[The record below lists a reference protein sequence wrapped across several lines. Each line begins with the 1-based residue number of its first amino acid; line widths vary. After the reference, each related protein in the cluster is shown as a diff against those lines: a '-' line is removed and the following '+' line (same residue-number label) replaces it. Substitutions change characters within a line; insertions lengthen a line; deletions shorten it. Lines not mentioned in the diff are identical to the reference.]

1 MASKADAIGEPVTD
15 LDEFWLETARGTI
28 KESISSLEEAAK
40 QLISAVTLVEG
51 IYFAAV
57 SFSDLRKV
65 TAVQGTDAWLR
76 VLLFVSPIVIW
87 LICLFFA
94 VRVFTPETYK
104 TNLSSPELAE
114 GVYKEMVGYKHRNLK
129 RAYWALLAGFVTMMI
144 AVVYYLKF
152 LDRPGLKIF
161 CMKIKP
167 MMMSKHLD
175 RSQSIMACER
185 FKYAHFSKTFK
196 DMLMSLNCNI
206 LGMQS
211 NRKSSFVLHKAS
223 V

>member
-1 MASKADAIGEPVTD
+1 M
-15 LDEFWLETARGTI
+15 
-28 KESISSLEEAAK
+28 
-40 QLISAVTLVEG
+40 TLVEG

-65 TAVQGTDAWLR
+65 TAVQGMDAWLR

-129 RAYWALLAGFVTMMI
+129 TAYLALLAGFVTMMI
-144 AVVYYLKF
+144 AVVYYLRF
-152 LDRPGLKIF
+152 LG
-161 CMKIKP
+161 
-167 MMMSKHLD
+167 
-175 RSQSIMACER
+175 
-185 FKYAHFSKTFK
+185 
-196 DMLMSLNCNI
+196 
-206 LGMQS
+206 
-211 NRKSSFVLHKAS
+211 
-223 V
+223 

>member
-15 LDEFWLETARGTI
+15 LDEFWLETARGTV

-65 TAVQGTDAWLR
+65 TAVQDTDAWLR

-129 RAYWALLAGFVTMMI
+129 RAYWALLAGFVTMMV
-144 AVVYYLKF
+144 AVVYYLRF
-152 LDRPGLKIF
+152 LDGPG
-161 CMKIKP
+161 
-167 MMMSKHLD
+167 
-175 RSQSIMACER
+175 
-185 FKYAHFSKTFK
+185 
-196 DMLMSLNCNI
+196 
-206 LGMQS
+206 
-211 NRKSSFVLHKAS
+211 
-223 V
+223 